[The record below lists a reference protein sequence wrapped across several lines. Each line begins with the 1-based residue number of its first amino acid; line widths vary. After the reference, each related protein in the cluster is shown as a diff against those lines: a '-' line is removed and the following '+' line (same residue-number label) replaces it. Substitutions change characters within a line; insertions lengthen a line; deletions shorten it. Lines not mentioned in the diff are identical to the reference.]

1 MQFGMLIFAQISYSH
16 VSENRSGAEQIEN
29 LPINEALAQL
39 QTDPIMGLS
48 ANETKKRKDK
58 YGPNDIPEKKQNS
71 LAAFLKRFWGLTAWM
86 LEIAIILSFVLGKY
100 LDLYIIA
107 ALLLLNAILGFAQE
121 QQATRAVKA
130 LKQKLHL
137 QTKVL
142 RDKTWITMPAA
153 ELVPGDIVRVRSG
166 DFVPADLKTIDAEV
180 TVDQS
185 AITGES
191 MPLEK
196 EKGGI
201 IYSGSIIRKGEATG
215 VITATG
221 ACTYFGKT
229 TQLVQ
234 LAKPKL
240 HMESVITG
248 LMKWLLIL
256 VVSLLLVAFAVSW
269 IRGINLLDMLSLALI
284 LLVSAIPVALPTM
297 FTITMAL
304 GSLELAKKGVLVTRL
319 SASEDAALMD
329 VLCVD
334 KTGTLTLNKLSV
346 ADVLEVNSYKKDDAL
361 LFGALASQRANQD
374 PIDMAFLM
382 AAEEKNASIGS
393 YIQKEFTPF
402 DPSTRRTE
410 AIVEKQGEKLRVAKG
425 AVSAIAPLCEIE
437 GKELV
442 DLEAKMAVFAAKGYR
457 IIAVAASSKTPK
469 MGLVGLVALY
479 DKPRPDSAKMIDK
492 LRSLGISVK
501 MLTGDSLPIAKQVA
515 QEIHLGERITR
526 TPELKEASSKDAL
539 VAAEIIDKSDGFA
552 EIYPEGKY
560 QIVRGLQTEKHVVG
574 MTGDGVNDAA
584 ALKQAE
590 VGIAVSNATD
600 VAKGAASVVLTE
612 PGLANIIELVTTG
625 RMIYQRILTWIFNKV
640 VKTFQVVFFVVLA
653 FLLTGLFVVDAFQ
666 VVLLLFLVDFVTISL
681 ATDNVRP
688 SEKPETWNITPLV
701 KASIVLGVLTVVES
715 LGLLYIG
722 LTYLGLSNTAL
733 LQTFAFDML
742 LFGGLFTIF
751 VVRERGN
758 FWKSKPSKPL
768 LAAILA
774 DIAISSIISAIG
786 IPGLAP
792 IPIQYVGVAL
802 AWFFVFG
809 LLLNDQIK
817 TTLLPHLKLNNR
829 QLTTSERILQRTSS
843 YS

>member
-1 MQFGMLIFAQISYSH
+1 MEEKRSPDSFA
-16 VSENRSGAEQIEN
+16 A
-29 LPINEALAQL
+29 LPVDETLKQL
-39 QTDPIMGLS
+39 QTDPIIGLTD
-48 ANETKKRKDK
+48 NEAKQRIDQYGRNEVVEKR
-58 YGPNDIPEKKQNS
+58 QNP
-71 LAAFLKRFWGLTAWM
+71 LIGFLKRFWGLTAWM
-86 LEIAIILSFVLGKY
+86 LEIAIILSFVLSKY
-100 LDLYIIA
+100 LDLYIIT
-107 ALLLLNAILGFAQE
+107 ALLLVNAILGFAQE

-130 LKQKLHL
+130 LKQKLQL
-137 QTKVL
+137 QTRVL
-142 RDKTWITMPAA
+142 RDKVWSTISAA
-153 ELVPGDIVRVRSG
+153 DLVPGDIIRVRSG
-166 DFVPADLKTIDAEV
+166 DFVPADLKIIDAEV

-196 EKGGI
+196 KSGEI
-201 IYSGSIIRKGEATG
+201 IYSGSIIRKGEATS
-215 VITATG
+215 VVTSTG
-221 ACTYFGKT
+221 SRTYFGKT
-229 TQLVQ
+229 IQLVQ
-234 LAKPKL
+234 LAKPRL
-240 HMESVITG
+240 HMETVITG

-297 FTITMAL
+297 FTVTMAL

-334 KTGTLTLNKLSV
+334 KTGTLTLNMLTV
-346 ADVLEVNSYKKDDAL
+346 ADVLESNNYKKDDAL
-361 LFGALASQRANQD
+361 LFGALASQKANQD
-374 PIDMAFLM
+374 PIDMAFL
-382 AAEEKNASIGS
+382 AAANEKNIPLDG
-393 YIQKEFTPF
+393 YIQKEFMPF

-410 AIVEKQGEKLRVAKG
+410 AIVEKQGAILRVAKG

-437 GKELV
+437 GKELA
-442 DLEAKMAVFAAKGYR
+442 DLEAKMDAFASKGYR
-457 IIAVAASSKTPK
+457 IIAVAVSREESK

-479 DKPRPDSAKMIDK
+479 DKPRSESAKMIDK

-515 QEIHLGERITR
+515 QEIHLGDRITR
-526 TPELKEASSKDAL
+526 TPELKEDTNKDAIM
-539 VAAEIIDKSDGFA
+539 ATEIIEKSDGFA

-612 PGLANIIELVTTG
+612 PGLANIIGLVTTG

-653 FLLTGLFVVDAFQ
+653 FLFTGLFVVSAFQ

-701 KASIVLGVLTVVES
+701 KASTVLGVLTVAES

-733 LQTFAFDML
+733 LQTFVFDML

-774 DIAISSIISAIG
+774 DIAISSIISVIG

-792 IPIQYVGVAL
+792 IPIQYVGIAL

-817 TTLLPHLKLNNR
+817 TRLLPYLVSTRQLNNV
-829 QLTTSERILQRTSS
+829 
-843 YS
+843 

>member
-48 ANETKKRKDK
+48 ANEAKKRKDK
-58 YGPNDIPEKKQNS
+58 HGPNEVPEKKQNS

-86 LEIAIILSFVLGKY
+86 LEIAIILSFVLDKY

-130 LKQKLHL
+130 LKQKLQI
-137 QTKVL
+137 QTRVL
-142 RDKTWITMPAA
+142 RDKVWSTISAA
-153 ELVPGDIVRVRSG
+153 DLVPGDIIRVRSG
-166 DFVPADLKTIDAEV
+166 DFVPADLKIIDAEV

-196 EKGGI
+196 KSGEI
-201 IYSGSIIRKGEATG
+201 IYSGSIIRKGEATSVVTSTG
-215 VITATG
+215 VH
-221 ACTYFGKT
+221 TYFGKT

-234 LAKPKL
+234 LAKPRL
-240 HMESVITG
+240 HMEAVITG

-269 IRGINLLDMLSLALI
+269 IRSINLLDMLSLALI

-334 KTGTLTLNKLSV
+334 KTGTLTLNMLTV
-346 ADVLEVNSYKKDDAL
+346 ADVMEINNYKKDDAL
-361 LFGALASQRANQD
+361 LFGALASQKANQD
-374 PIDMAFLM
+374 PIDMAFL
-382 AAEEKNASIGS
+382 AAVHEKNIPLDG
-393 YIQKEFTPF
+393 YIQKEFMPF

-410 AIVEKQGEKLRVAKG
+410 AIVENQGEKLRVAKG
-425 AVSAIAPLCEIE
+425 AVSVMAPLCGIE
-437 GKELV
+437 GKELA
-442 DLEAKMAVFAAKGYR
+442 DLEVKMEAFASKGYR
-457 IIAVAASSKTPK
+457 IIAVAVNRKESK
-469 MGLVGLVALY
+469 MGMVGLVALY

-515 QEIHLGERITR
+515 KEIHLGDRITR
-526 TPELKEASSKDAL
+526 TPELKEATSKDAIM
-539 VAAEIIDKSDGFA
+539 AAEIVEKSDGFA

-560 QIVRGLQTEKHVVG
+560 QIVKGLQAERHVVG

-590 VGIAVSNATD
+590 VGIAVCNATD

-612 PGLANIIELVTTG
+612 PGLTNILNLVTTG

-640 VKTFQVVFFVVLA
+640 VKTFQVVFFVVFA
-653 FLLTGLFVVDAFQ
+653 FLLTGLFVVSAFQ

-701 KASIVLGVLTVVES
+701 KASAVLGVLTVAES

-733 LQTFAFDML
+733 LQTFVFDML

-751 VVRERGN
+751 VVRERDN

-768 LAAILA
+768 LAAILL
-774 DIAISSIISAIG
+774 DIAISSIISAVG

-792 IPIQYVGVAL
+792 IPIQYVGITL

-809 LLLNDQIK
+809 LLLNDQMK
-817 TTLLPHLKLNNR
+817 TKLLPHL
-829 QLTTSERILQRTSS
+829 SS
-843 YS
+843 KTR